1 MTSLSRHFI
10 FIGVP
15 GAGKGTFSKIFCNKL
30 GWQHVSLGDV
40 MREEVK
46 KKSMIGKEVE
56 GYMSS
61 GKLVPDKLAVNLAL
75 DTINNIVSKSPK
87 STIILDGFP
96 RTVQQAESIAD
107 KYPNFF
113 AINLMLKR
121 SVAIEKL
128 AGRVTCSKCKKDW
141 NVSNIIYD
149 GYRMPSLLPTKEKCP
164 NKLSGRYTI
173 INITFIITIII
184 T

>member
-1 MTSLSRHFI
+1 
-10 FIGVP
+10 
-15 GAGKGTFSKIFCNKL
+15 
-30 GWQHVSLGDV
+30 
-40 MREEVK
+40 
-46 KKSMIGKEVE
+46 
-56 GYMSS
+56 MSS
-61 GKLVPDKLAVNLAL
+61 GSLVPDKLAVNLAL
-75 DTINNIVSKSPK
+75 DTINTIISKSPK

-96 RTVQQAESIAD
+96 WTVQQAESISL

-141 NVSNIIYD
+141 NVSNILYD

-164 NKLSGRYTI
+164 NKLDDCSQYFEKRADDNPDI
-173 INITFIITIII
+173 IGKRFDEFNEKTAPLIDYYRKKNMLREFDVKRGIDDADDLLKLMLS
-184 T
+184 

>member
-1 MTSLSRHFI
+1 MTTKLARHFI

-15 GAGKGTFSKIFCNKL
+15 GAGKGTFSKIFCDKL

-46 KKSMIGKEVE
+46 KKSIVGKEVE

-61 GKLVPDKLAVNLAL
+61 GKLVPDNLAVSLAL
-75 DTINNIVSKSPK
+75 DTIDKIVLKSPK

-113 AINLMLKR
+113 AINIMLKR

-164 NKLSGRYTI
+164 NKLTGI
-173 INITFIITIII
+173 LKLK
-184 T
+184 